1 MPIFAQPH
9 WLLLLPLVPLLIWRW
24 RRGWA
29 ALRYSD
35 TRLLQNLPKGKSAA
49 ARRWGIALR
58 GIALSL
64 LVLAL
69 AGPRWPDPGSRIP
82 TEGVAIAMVVDVSA
96 SMSERDFFWDDQ
108 VLSRLDGVKRV
119 FRLFAAGGEGPGGVA
134 IPPRPND
141 LVSLVVFAT
150 YPETVCP
157 LTLDHAALLKILD
170 AQETRSI
177 TTEATTNP
185 GDALAWALY
194 GLQKA
199 PTRHKAILFLT
210 DGESNVPPPA
220 LTPRQ
225 AAQLA
230 GNMGIPIYA
239 LDAGVEALVP
249 AKPGDDAKAEQSL
262 KEVARISKGEYFRAR
277 DAVALAAACAR
288 IDQLQRDRIESFEF
302 RRYHEGFTWVA
313 LAAFVSLSV
322 LVGLEATIWRRIP

>member
-1 MPIFAQPH
+1 MPEFSQPL
-9 WLLLLPLVPLLIWRW
+9 WLLLLPLVPLLLWRW

-29 ALRYSD
+29 GLRYSD
-35 TRLLQNLPKGKSAA
+35 TRLLQDLPRGKSDR

-58 GIALSL
+58 AIGLTL
-64 LVLAL
+64 VVLAL
-69 AGPRWPDPGSRIP
+69 AGPRWPDPGTRIP

-96 SMSERDFFWDDQ
+96 SMNERDFFWDDQ
-108 VLSRLDGVKRV
+108 VLSRLDGVKRM
-119 FRLFAAGGEGPGGVA
+119 FRLFATGGEGPGGVA

-141 LVSLVVFAT
+141 LISLVVFAT
-150 YPETVCP
+150 HPETVCP
-157 LTLDHAALLKILD
+157 LTLDHAALLKMLD
-170 AQETRSI
+170 SQDTRSI

-194 GLQKA
+194 SLQKA

-230 GNMGIPIYA
+230 GNMGVPIYA
-239 LDAGVEALVP
+239 LDADTEAPEP
-249 AKPGDDAKAEQSL
+249 AKPGDNAKAEQSL

-277 DAVALAAACAR
+277 DAAALAAACAR
-288 IDQLQRDRIESFEF
+288 IDQLQRDRIQSFEF
-302 RRYHEGFTWVA
+302 RRYHEGFAWVA
-313 LAAFVSLSV
+313 LAAFVSLTMV
-322 LVGLEATIWRRIP
+322 VGLEATIWRRIP